1 MTRQFI
7 DIANGKWGILVY
19 HGAAAKDAMEV
30 RNALEGLHCPKY
42 IIDDAV
48 KLLRGYDKGFSFT
61 FTPARMSMIL
71 ITQASSKGEYINT
84 AVHECKHVLSKIF
97 NYYEMDEDSETASY
111 LLGNLVMEISNWATA
126 TNNL

>member
-19 HGAAAKDAMEV
+19 HGASAKDEMEV
-30 RNALEGLHCPKY
+30 RNALQGLHCPND
-42 IIDDAV
+42 IIGEAV
-48 KLLRGYDKGFSFT
+48 QLLFGYNKGFSYT
-61 FTPARMSMIL
+61 YPSSKMSIIL
-71 ITQASSKGEYINT
+71 ITQASNKGEYINT

-126 TNNL
+126 TNDN